1 MTQHCEQSKMDLMNV
16 SMVMAPNLFVSL
28 PTRHNLDDVSMAA
41 KTSHVVR
48 LLIKYHNLL
57 WTVSAKCKG
66 HTNGCF
72 AN

>member
-16 SMVMAPNLFVSL
+16 SMVMAPNLFVCL